1 MALKLAINGFGR
13 IGRLVFREAMKHD
26 EFEVVAV
33 NDLTDAGQ
41 LAHLLKYDSVHG
53 IYDAEVNADEDSF
66 VVNGQR
72 IKVYAEKDPAQ
83 LPWGELG
90 VDVVLECTGHFRSM
104 EEVGKHIEAGAK
116 KAILSAP
123 AKGAMLTFVM
133 GVNHEDYNPATDDVI
148 SNASCTTNCLAPVAK
163 VLDEKFGIERG
174 MMTTIHSYT
183 NDQRILDF
191 PHSDPRRA
199 RAGAVSMIPTTTG
212 AAVAVSKVLPQLKD
226 YNELPLVSID
236 YNGNHH
242 SSTVDGLSTMVLE
255 NKMVKVLAWGAFF
268 MLNKKTMKDIDVKGK
283 RVFVRVDF
291 NVPMADGAITD
302 ETRIRA
308 AIPTIE
314 YLVEQGAKV
323 ILASHLGRPKG
334 EVKEDM
340 CLTAAGVRLA
350 QLMGKP
356 VTKLDESI
364 GQVVEEAVAS
374 MHDGDLLLMENVRF
388 HAGEEKN
395 DPTLAQQFAQLADIY
410 MYCKALS
417 NPEHPF
423 TAIIGGAKVK
433 DKIGVIESLLEKV
446 DHLII
451 GGGLSFTFIKAQ
463 GYDIGKSLLE
473 EDKIELAKSFIEK
486 AKAKGVQ
493 LHMPVDAVVANEFSQ
508 DAETQIVNVDAI
520 PADWM
525 GLDIGPKTAAN
536 YAEVIK
542 NSKLIIWNGPMG
554 VFEMDKF
561 ANGTKKVAD
570 AMATTA
576 GYTVIG
582 GGDSAAAVEKF
593 EVADK
598 MDHISTG
605 GGASLELMEG
615 KELPGIVALND
626 K

>member
-1 MALKLAINGFGR
+1 
-13 IGRLVFREAMKHD
+13 
-26 EFEVVAV
+26 
-33 NDLTDAGQ
+33 
-41 LAHLLKYDSVHG
+41 
-53 IYDAEVNADEDSF
+53 
-66 VVNGQR
+66 
-72 IKVYAEKDPAQ
+72 
-83 LPWGELG
+83 
-90 VDVVLECTGHFRSM
+90 
-104 EEVGKHIEAGAK
+104 
-116 KAILSAP
+116 
-123 AKGAMLTFVM
+123 
-133 GVNHEDYNPATDDVI
+133 
-148 SNASCTTNCLAPVAK
+148 
-163 VLDEKFGIERG
+163 
-174 MMTTIHSYT
+174 
-183 NDQRILDF
+183 
-191 PHSDPRRA
+191 
-199 RAGAVSMIPTTTG
+199 
-212 AAVAVSKVLPQLKD
+212 
-226 YNELPLVSID
+226 
-236 YNGNHH
+236 
-242 SSTVDGLSTMVLE
+242 
-255 NKMVKVLAWGAFF
+255 
-268 MLNKKTMKDIDVKGK
+268 MLNKKTMKDLDVKGK

-291 NVPMADGAITD
+291 NVPMADGEITD

-340 CLTAAGVRLA
+340 RLTAVGIRLA
-350 QLMGKP
+350 EILGKP

-364 GQVVEEAVAS
+364 GEAVETAVAN
-374 MHDGDLLLMENVRF
+374 MQNGDIVLLENVRF

-395 DPTLAQQFAQLADIY
+395 DPALAEQFAKLADIY
-410 MYCKALS
+410 VNDAFGAAHRAHASTEGIAKHIPAVSGFLMEKELDVLGKALS
-417 NPEHPF
+417 NPERPF

-463 GYDIGKSLLE
+463 GHDIGKSLLE

-486 AKAKGVQ
+486 AQAKGVQ
-493 LHMPVDAVVANEFSQ
+493 LHMPIDAVVANEFSK
-508 DAETQIVNVDAI
+508 DAETKVVDIDAI

-525 GLDIGPKTAAN
+525 GLDIGPKTAAH

-554 VFEMDKF
+554 VFELEPF
-561 ANGTKKVAD
+561 ANGTKTVAE
-570 AMATTA
+570 AMAATA

>member
-1 MALKLAINGFGR
+1 MGDPWNSQIKN
-13 IGRLVFREAMKHD
+13 
-26 EFEVVAV
+26 FE
-33 NDLTDAGQ
+33 G
-41 LAHLLKYDSVHG
+41 G
-53 IYDAEVNADEDSF
+53 
-66 VVNGQR
+66 
-72 IKVYAEKDPAQ
+72 
-83 LPWGELG
+83 
-90 VDVVLECTGHFRSM
+90 
-104 EEVGKHIEAGAK
+104 
-116 KAILSAP
+116 
-123 AKGAMLTFVM
+123 
-133 GVNHEDYNPATDDVI
+133 
-148 SNASCTTNCLAPVAK
+148 
-163 VLDEKFGIERG
+163 
-174 MMTTIHSYT
+174 
-183 NDQRILDF
+183 
-191 PHSDPRRA
+191 
-199 RAGAVSMIPTTTG
+199 
-212 AAVAVSKVLPQLKD
+212 
-226 YNELPLVSID
+226 
-236 YNGNHH
+236 
-242 SSTVDGLSTMVLE
+242 
-255 NKMVKVLAWGAFF
+255 FF
-268 MLNKKTMKDIDVKGK
+268 MLNKKTMKDIEVKGQ

-291 NVPMADGAITD
+291 NVPMADGVITD
-302 ETRIRA
+302 DTRIRA
-308 AIPTIE
+308 AISTIE

-340 CLTAAGVRLA
+340 RLTAVGVRLA
-350 QLMGKP
+350 ELIGKP

-364 GQVVEEAVAS
+364 GKAVEEAVAN
-374 MHDGDLLLMENVRF
+374 MQDGGILLLENVRF

-395 DPTLAQQFAQLADIY
+395 DPALAEAFAKLADVYVNDAFGAAHRAHASTEGIAKHVPAVSGFL
-410 MYCKALS
+410 MQKELDVLGKALS
-417 NPEHPF
+417 NPERPF

-473 EDKIELAKSFIEK
+473 EDKIELAKSFIDK

-493 LHMPVDAVVANEFSQ
+493 LHMPIDAVVANEFSK
-508 DAETQIVNVDAI
+508 DAETKIVDVDAI

-536 YAEVIK
+536 YAEVIQ

-561 ANGTKKVAD
+561 ANGTKTVAE
-570 AMATTA
+570 AMAETA

-598 MDHISTG
+598 MNHISTG